1 MNNIQIPDNLPES
14 DKLAAM
20 ELVAKMRAAADR
32 VGAGFVGGFI
42 APDGTKFIA
51 SNMDDEDTNLMLPEN
66 LRWNGKAN
74 SRPRWND

>member
-32 VGAGFVGGFI
+32 VGAGFIGGFI

-51 SNMDDEDTNLMLPEN
+51 SNMDDDDTNLMLPEN
-66 LRWNGKAN
+66 LRWWVYA
-74 SRPRWND
+74 SIHR

>member
-1 MNNIQIPDNLPES
+1 MNNIQSPDNLQES
-14 DKLAAM
+14 EKLAAM

-51 SNMDDEDTNLMLPEN
+51 SNMDDDDTNLMLPEN
-66 LRWNGKAN
+66 LR
-74 SRPRWND
+74 

>member
-1 MNNIQIPDNLPES
+1 MNNIQSPDNLQES
-14 DKLAAM
+14 EKLAAM

-51 SNMDDEDTNLMLPEN
+51 SNMDDDDTNLMLPEN
-66 LRWNGKAN
+66 LRWWVYA
-74 SRPRWND
+74 STLR